1 MSYTDEPVEPRNS
14 KILLALLIVVLA
26 QIGACSTISTDEF
39 YIMPL
44 FCTVAG
50 SPFEWHP
57 LDIPMAVYAVS
68 LVLNLVMIAIGV
80 AFRKATFVALIFCS
94 IMLVGNVTQIVL
106 LKNGL
111 IWCDVP

>member
-1 MSYTDEPVEPRNS
+1 LSYTDEPVEPRNS
-14 KILLALLIVVLA
+14 RILLALLIVVIA

-39 YIMPL
+39 FILPL

-50 SPFEWHP
+50 SPFESHP
-57 LDIPMAVYAVS
+57 LDIPMAVYAVG

-80 AFRKATFVALIFCS
+80 ALRKATFVAVIFCS
-94 IMLVGNVTQIVL
+94 IMLIGNLTQIVL

-111 IWCDVP
+111 IWCDGP